1 MSIKKKTQ
9 NKTHLDEMKVPWFG
23 KGDENSESSDD
34 RFETHSSET
43 TSLLAIYVSGKAGLN
58 T

>member
-1 MSIKKKTQ
+1 
-9 NKTHLDEMKVPWFG
+9 MKVPWFG

-43 TSLLAIYVSGKAGLN
+43 TSLLAIYVSGKEGLN